1 MTLTSEKIMNIKKVK
16 KTILSWLPFVIFG
29 YAGDLIS
36 LAYRTAEGN
45 GISEKMMPFMNN
57 LGVVFAQVI
66 PSFNVIDLGF
76 GVAVA
81 LIMKLIMYIKSKN
94 KKKFRNGEE
103 YGSAR
108 WSA

>member
-1 MTLTSEKIMNIKKVK
+1 MNSKKVK

-57 LGVVFAQVI
+57 LV
-66 PSFNVIDLGF
+66 L
-76 GVAVA
+76 
-81 LIMKLIMYIKSKN
+81 
-94 KKKFRNGEE
+94 RNI
-103 YGSAR
+103 
-108 WSA
+108 